1 MTLDTTS
8 GMTLDTTSGM
18 TPVMTLDRN
27 SAQPSRPTPTPAP
40 ARPAS
45 EADSGPASEA
55 GSTSHPGPAA
65 EPRPTLAPR
74 HWLLLI
80 ALASTGLVLFNV
92 LVIATLR
99 HTDSATLGSVVACS
113 PLLLALAGPVVANS
127 PRALRTRAVLA
138 ASLTVVAGSAMVQG
152 FGHGTLLGIVLATG
166 VLVCEVLF
174 SLLAVPLLPI
184 LGELRLSAYLTATAV
199 PILLVLGLATEGSAF
214 LRLPSLGEAAALL
227 YLALPL
233 TVGAF
238 LLWYRALQGLGPQR
252 AGLLIGV
259 VPVAACAASAALG
272 VGTPGP
278 AQLAGVGVVV
288 AGIVGGLAKGSD
300 TRGAGPEAVPAS
312 VPGPAPAPVAAP
324 ISVPA
329 PAPAAVPAFIPDPAR
344 AAIAFPASAPTPPA
358 HAVPIPIP
366 VPVPVPDIE

>member
-1 MTLDTTS
+1 MSLLGASTAVSAHLTRYPVLGGQTVRYVVASVVLFAILRRRS
-8 GMTLDTTSGM
+8 GFGAGPGSASG
-18 TPVMTLDRN
+18 
-27 SAQPSRPTPTPAP
+27 
-40 ARPAS
+40 
-45 EADSGPASEA
+45 SGPA
-55 GSTSHPGPAA
+55 TSR
-65 EPRPTLAPR
+65 RPTLAPR

-113 PLLLALAGPVVANS
+113 PLLLALAGPVLANS
-127 PRALRTRAVLA
+127 RRALRTRVMLA
-138 ASLTVVAGSAMVQG
+138 ASLTVVTGSAMVQG

-184 LGELRLSAYLTATAV
+184 LGELRLSAYITATAV
-199 PILLVLGLATEGSAF
+199 PILLVLGLATERSAF

-259 VPVAACAASAALG
+259 VPVAACAASVALG

-288 AGIVGGLAKGSD
+288 AGIVGGLALGSD
-300 TRGAGPEAVPAS
+300 VRGA
-312 VPGPAPAPVAAP
+312 APAAAP
-324 ISVPA
+324 VPV
-329 PAPAAVPAFIPDPAR
+329 PAPAAV
-344 AAIAFPASAPTPPA
+344 
-358 HAVPIPIP
+358 AVPVAAPAL
-366 VPVPVPDIE
+366 DIE